1 MTTHLAQAA
10 AIWALAL
17 AASVALLALAG
28 ANRKRQAVRDRA
40 RHHANLPVTDQGAD
54 RLRRAIHDHREQETP

>member
-1 MTTHLAQAA
+1 MITHLAQVG

-17 AASVALLALAG
+17 AVSVALLALAG
-28 ANRKRQAVRDRA
+28 ANRKRQAARDRA

-54 RLRRAIHDHREQETP
+54 RLRQAIHDHRQENP